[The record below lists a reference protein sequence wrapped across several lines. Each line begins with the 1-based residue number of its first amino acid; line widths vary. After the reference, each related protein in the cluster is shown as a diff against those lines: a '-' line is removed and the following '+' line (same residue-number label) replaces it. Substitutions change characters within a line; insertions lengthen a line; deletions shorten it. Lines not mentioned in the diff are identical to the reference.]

1 MGKIRILGVVTK
13 PIIKGLEW
21 ESKAIFQLPENYCK
35 YLGIEANEILYLT
48 IRINEE
54 KQKTIFVNKSID
66 SKFGQR
72 TTLSNKNTISINN
85 FILGIKSSE
94 FYEISV
100 VEYNKTRLSIKIQ
113 EIAKLPRY
121 LTESEKEKSGVKNGD
136 L

>member
-1 MGKIRILGVVTK
+1 MVDRGQLKLWKVKSWIRGDYYSVM
-13 PIIKGLEW
+13 
-21 ESKAIFQLPENYCK
+21 
-35 YLGIEANEILYLT
+35 LT
-48 IRINEE
+48 FLNEE